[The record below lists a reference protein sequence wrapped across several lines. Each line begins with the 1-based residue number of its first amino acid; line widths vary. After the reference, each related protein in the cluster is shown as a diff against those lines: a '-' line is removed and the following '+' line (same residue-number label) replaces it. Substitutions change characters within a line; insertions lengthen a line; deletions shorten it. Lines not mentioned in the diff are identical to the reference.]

1 MTQVRRLAVTLTAVI
16 TAIIAMTYYGVQAE
30 TLTVQIETSI
40 KQALAQIDTPIVALT
55 AFIAL
60 AAILLLRL
68 LTGKTR
74 SLMGIRS

>member
-1 MTQVRRLAVTLTAVI
+1 VRRLAVTLTAVI

>member
-1 MTQVRRLAVTLTAVI
+1 MIQVRRLAVTLTAVI

-40 KQALAQIDTPIVALT
+40 KQALARVGIPMVALT
-55 AFIAL
+55 AFIVL

-68 LTGKTR
+68 LTGRTR
-74 SLMGIRS
+74 SP